1 MTPGR
6 GAGANT
12 ALRDARLLC
21 KQLVA
26 VRDGR
31 MDLLAAIHGYEEKM
45 QKYGAEA
52 VKESLAQMN
61 SQALIHK
68 PVIGRAVLAGQS
80 AMMRVVNHV
89 PPIKRRFELALSKS
103 RGLDRVE
110 D

>member
-21 KQLVA
+21 KQLIA

-31 MDLLAAIHGYEEKM
+31 RDLLPAIHEYEEKM
-45 QKYGAEA
+45 HKYSTEA

-61 SQALIHK
+61 SKALIHK
-68 PVIGRAVLAGQS
+68 PVVGRVILAGQRT
-80 AMMRVVNHV
+80 MMRVVNHL
-89 PPIKRRFELALSKS
+89 PPVKRRFEVALNKS